1 MRTITARDKQSAG
14 ARRIAS
20 AQKHVEINETAQL
33 DIAVDLK
40 RLRWSLVRDRGNS
53 VRVEIPQHTAHF
65 GNEHQVAC
73 GIVLEIVTYLMEML
87 SWYEFS
93 EGVE

>member
-1 MRTITARDKQSAG
+1 
-14 ARRIAS
+14 
-20 AQKHVEINETAQL
+20 
-33 DIAVDLK
+33 
-40 RLRWSLVRDRGNS
+40 